1 METPGLDELDRRGR
15 LEVDI
20 DVRLAAHWPTW
31 LRPGTALSAVMERS
45 DVIRDMV
52 GAVVRTA
59 YAQGYIDALRE
70 EKDGRR
76 AELHRT
82 HGYRPE

>member
-1 METPGLDELDRRGR
+1 MDAPELTQTDK
-15 LEVDI
+15 LAVDI
-20 DVRLAAHWPTW
+20 DLRLSVSGHWPIW
-31 LRPGTALSAVMERS
+31 LEPGTPLARVMERS
-45 DVIRDMV
+45 EIVRDMV
-52 GAVVRTA
+52 GAIARTA

-70 EKDGRR
+70 DKDGRR